1 MSTLKNYLAS
11 LAACAFMG
19 AFAVSALAVMLETIP
34 TVTGTACSVL
44 CFGAAIIFASVIE
57 D

>member
-1 MSTLKNYLAS
+1 MLKNYLA
-11 LAACAFMG
+11 
-19 AFAVSALAVMLETIP
+19 ALATCAAVGLFSVCFLGTLLETIP